1 MNTLYPVPRKFSYNF
16 ACDALE
22 KAFNP
27 NYTFFGEIDTV
38 FTLKHINDSVT
49 FFYIDD
55 ELVAVYDEASG
66 DLWVAM
72 DKTLVG
78 KGA

>member
-1 MNTLYPVPRKFSYNF
+1 MSNTLYPVERKFSYNF

-27 NYTFFGEIDTV
+27 NYRFGMDETI
-38 FTLKHINDSVT
+38 FTLKHINESVT
-49 FFYIDD
+49 FFYIAD
-55 ELVAVYDEASG
+55 ELVAMYDEVSG

>member
-1 MNTLYPVPRKFSYNF
+1 MKNALYPVDRKFSYNI

-27 NYTFFGEIDTV
+27 NYRFGMDTSV
-38 FTLKHINDSVT
+38 FTLKHLDPVT
-49 FFYIDD
+49 FFYIGD

-72 DKTLVG
+72 EKTLFG